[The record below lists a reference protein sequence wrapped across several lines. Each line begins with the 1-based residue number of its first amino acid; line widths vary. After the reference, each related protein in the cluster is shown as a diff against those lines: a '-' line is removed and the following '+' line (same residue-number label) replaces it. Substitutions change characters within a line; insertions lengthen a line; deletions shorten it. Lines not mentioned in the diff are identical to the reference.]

1 VGLRTGRQGPLSPPA
16 PGGYQSERTG
26 YCIEQNP
33 KVMTGK
39 PVIKGT
45 RLTVEH
51 LLERLGDGW
60 SEEDLLKSYPH
71 LRPEHIRAALKYA
84 ADVLVHDRS
93 VFGESA

>member
-1 VGLRTGRQGPLSPPA
+1 MVKWK
-16 PGGYQSERTG
+16 EH
-26 YCIEQNP
+26 IEQNP
-33 KVMTGK
+33 KVMMGK

-60 SEEDLLKSYPH
+60 SEDELLNSYPQ
-71 LRPEHIRAALKYA
+71 LERDHILAAFRYA
-84 ADVLVHDRS
+84 ADVLAHDRS